1 LAIRP
6 KPALQ
11 SHNINKIGSSVD
23 NKESNLKIRNQR
35 DFGAGVMYIIIG
47 LFFAIVATNYPMGT
61 AAKMGPGYFPFS
73 LGILMTLLGA
83 LVLLQSLNAKAAIE
97 SIPKFNW
104 RIIAQITGAVVL
116 YGLLLPRM
124 GFLIAVVVLVL
135 VSASASKEFTWKGS
149 LINASF
155 LVAFTYSVF
164 VLGLKLQFPLLP
176 VFLQQ

>member
-1 LAIRP
+1 
-6 KPALQ
+6 
-11 SHNINKIGSSVD
+11 
-23 NKESNLKIRNQR
+23 
-35 DFGAGVMYIIIG
+35 MYMIIG
-47 LFFAIVATNYPMGT
+47 LFFTIVALQYPMGT
-61 AAKMGPGYFPFS
+61 AAKMGPGYFPFF
-73 LGILMTLLGA
+73 LGLLMALLG
-83 LVLLQSLNAKAAIE
+83 LIVLLKSLSAKAAIE

-104 RIIAQITGAVVL
+104 RIIGQITGSVVL

-149 LINASF
+149 LINAAF

-164 VLGLKLQFPLLP
+164 VMGLKLQFPLLP

>member
-1 LAIRP
+1 
-6 KPALQ
+6 
-11 SHNINKIGSSVD
+11 
-23 NKESNLKIRNQR
+23 
-35 DFGAGVMYIIIG
+35 MYMVIG
-47 LFFAIVATNYPMGT
+47 LFFAIMATNYPMGT
-61 AAKMGPGYFPFS
+61 AAKMGPGYFPFF
-73 LGILMTLLGA
+73 LGILMALLGV
-83 LVLLQSLNAKAAIE
+83 LVLLQSLSAKAAIE

-104 RIIAQITGAVVL
+104 RIIAQITGSVVL

-149 LINASF
+149 LINAAF

-164 VLGLKLQFPLLP
+164 VMGLKLQFPLLP